1 VVFLYRTIHMLAPGE
16 TNTIRF
22 AVPET
27 AVGFTIDDISVTA
40 GTLSNFQRLNT
51 TIFSSQDDVYS
62 VVYTPP
68 AASSGTAT
76 MRVAAGTFTD
86 EAGNANLASMA
97 LTLEYNTVPRVPVVD
112 ATGTQTL
119 VSGGDGLVID
129 AAGTATPIPVVED
142 NGTAALSDGETKM
155 EITLNERVK
164 LNQGRVE
171 APPRETVSV
180 SGSGFQPD
188 TDVEVWVFSEPILLG
203 AAVVDE
209 SGNFSATLDL
219 PASLPVGNHT
229 VQAEGTTIRGTAKA
243 LAVGLTIEQLPA
255 DSPQLPVTG
264 HTSDVA
270 TWSLLLIAFGALTAL
285 RLRRPL
291 EQHP

>member
-1 VVFLYRTIHMLAPGE
+1 
-16 TNTIRF
+16 
-22 AVPET
+22 
-27 AVGFTIDDISVTA
+27 
-40 GTLSNFQRLNT
+40 
-51 TIFSSQDDVYS
+51 
-62 VVYTPP
+62 
-68 AASSGTAT
+68 
-76 MRVAAGTFTD
+76 
-86 EAGNANLASMA
+86 
-97 LTLEYNTVPRVPVVD
+97 
-112 ATGTQTL
+112 
-119 VSGGDGLVID
+119 VSGGAGLVID
-129 AAGTATPIPVVED
+129 ETGAATPIPVVED
-142 NGTAALSDGETKM
+142 NGTAALSDGEITLVV
-155 EITLNERVK
+155 TLNERVK

-171 APPRETVSV
+171 TPPRETVSI

-188 TDVEVWVFSEPILLG
+188 TGVEVWVFSDPVLLG
-203 AAVVDE
+203 TALVDE
-209 SGNFSATLDL
+209 SGHFAATLDL

-285 RLRRPL
+285 RLRRQH